1 MEEQNPNPPQVD
13 PPQPESKKA
22 KSAVG
27 KLVAVVVAVVV
38 VAGVAGVLL
47 QSGYFKG
54 LFGDLDPGVLT
65 TTDDYQ

>member
-1 MEEQNPNPPQVD
+1 MEEQNPNPPQT
-13 PPQPESKKA
+13 ESKKA

-27 KLVAVVVAVVV
+27 KLVAVIVAVVV

-54 LFGDLDPGVLT
+54 LFGAPTLNFDPTPPVVDL
-65 TTDDYQ
+65 YQ